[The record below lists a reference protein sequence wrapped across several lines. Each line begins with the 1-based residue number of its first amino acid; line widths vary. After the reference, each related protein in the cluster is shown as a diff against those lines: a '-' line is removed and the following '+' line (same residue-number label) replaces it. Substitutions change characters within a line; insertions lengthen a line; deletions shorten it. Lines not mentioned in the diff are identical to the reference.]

1 LTCAAKVARKEKAVT
16 AVDALDAAT
25 VRRWAGLAA
34 AELER
39 VQDEIN
45 GLNVFPIPDRD
56 TGTNMAL
63 TARSAQRAA
72 AAETADD
79 VGAVLAALAGGAVQ
93 GARGNSGVILS
104 QLWRGLA
111 DLPAGRTWGPGD
123 LSAGLSCAA
132 DRAYGAVGDPVEGTI
147 LTVARAAATGASAAP
162 RRLEAVVAGAVNAAR
177 EALSATTVQLEALH
191 AAGVVDAGGRGLVV
205 VLEAL
210 LGSVRGDEAPAGP
223 VSPTVAAALTST
235 DRTTADRL
243 SGSVGH
249 IGLSSFGL
257 SSHDLSPHLPASYE
271 YEVQYL
277 LEADA
282 SAVDRLRQELG
293 TLGDSVAVADG
304 GDGHWNVHVHVD
316 DVGAAIE
323 AGVRAGRPH
332 RIEVTRFADQ
342 ITDQITDRA
351 SEHGA
356 DQRTDQGAD
365 HGTDHTTDQGGVAIV
380 AVGLG
385 PGLAELFR
393 GEGVLVLP
401 AAHPDSPAAGHPD
414 ADEVLAAIRSCGTGS
429 VILLPDPSSDAG
441 RAGDA
446 CEEAASRARAE
457 GIVVAVL
464 PNRSAVQALAAV
476 AVHDPTRRFQDDV
489 IRMAETAAGTRWAE
503 VTIAAGEALT
513 SAGRCQAGDVL
524 GLIAGEVVVIG
535 SDPLGVGIT
544 VLDRLLGVGGE
555 LVTVLLGRAAPPRIG
570 EGFAAHLA
578 RSAPHLEVEV
588 LFAGQPGPML
598 LFGVE

>member
-1 LTCAAKVARKEKAVT
+1 MTV
-16 AVDALDAAT
+16 VDALDAAT
-25 VRRWAGLAA
+25 VRRWAGFAA
-34 AELER
+34 AGLER
-39 VQDEIN
+39 AQDEIN

-72 AAETADD
+72 AAETTDE
-79 VGAVLAALAGGAVQ
+79 VGAVLAALAAGAVQ

-111 DLPAGRTWGPGD
+111 DVSAGSTWGPGEMA
-123 LSAGLSCAA
+123 AGLCGAV
-132 DRAYGAVGDPVEGTI
+132 DRAYEAVGDPVEGTI
-147 LTVARAAATGASAAP
+147 LTVARAAAAGAVAAP

-177 EALSATTVQLEALH
+177 TALSATTGQLEALN

-210 LGSVRGDEAPAGP
+210 LCAVRGDEPSVTSGGSAAAGAP
-223 VSPTVAAALTST
+223 VAAT
-235 DRTTADRL
+235 RTAPVIAHL
-243 SGSVGH
+243 GP
-249 IGLSSFGL
+249 
-257 SSHDLSPHLPASYE
+257 SPFV

-282 SAVDRLRQELG
+282 GAVDRLRRELG
-293 TLGDSVAVADG
+293 ALGDSVAVADG
-304 GDGHWNVHVHVD
+304 GDRHWNVHVHVD

-332 RIEVTRFADQ
+332 RIEVTRFTDQ
-342 ITDQITDRA
+342 ITDQVPGPVTGSPPGRA
-351 SEHGA
+351 
-356 DQRTDQGAD
+356 
-365 HGTDHTTDQGGVAIV
+365 GVTIV

-393 GEGVLVLP
+393 GEGVVVLP
-401 AAHPDSPAAGHPD
+401 AAEGPPD
-414 ADEVLAAIRSCGTGS
+414 ADAVLSAIRSCGTGS
-429 VILLPDPSSDAG
+429 VILLPDPG
-441 RAGDA
+441 QAGDA
-446 CEEAASRARAE
+446 CEQAASRARAD
-457 GIVVAVL
+457 GVVVAVL

-476 AVHDPTRRFQDDV
+476 AVHDPARRFEDDV

-503 VTIAAGEALT
+503 VTVAAGEALT
-513 SAGRCQAGDVL
+513 SAGRCHAGDVL
-524 GLIAGEVVVIG
+524 GLVAGEVVVLG
-535 SDPLGVGIT
+535 TDPLVVGT
-544 VLDRLLGVGGE
+544 AVVERLLGVGGE
-555 LVTVLLGRAAPPRIG
+555 LVTILLGRDAPPRIG
-570 EGFAAHLA
+570 ERFTAHLN
-578 RSAPHLEVEV
+578 RSAPHLEVDV